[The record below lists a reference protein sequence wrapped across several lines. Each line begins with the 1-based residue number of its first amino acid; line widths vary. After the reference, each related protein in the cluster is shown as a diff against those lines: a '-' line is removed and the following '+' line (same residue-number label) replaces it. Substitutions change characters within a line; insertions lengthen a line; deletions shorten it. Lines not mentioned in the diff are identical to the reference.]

1 MQSYSESLL
10 LCRVYRLICVVGDEA
25 EPVAPEEPLSLILRV
40 YCVIVLWVV
49 SELSHCSLEYG
60 NNDDTWAWC
69 YLDIRE
75 ALAKAKEL
83 LMKIEP
89 RERLIVGTVYC
100 VQNLKTGKLLELVPE
115 EDDLEIGGV
124 KYGEYKTELFRL
136 EPEDFLLWPR
146 RDS

>member
-1 MQSYSESLL
+1 MSEKYQ
-10 LCRVYRLICVVGDEA
+10 RPDHIRIVKAVCVK
-25 EPVAPEEPLSLILRV
+25 
-40 YCVIVLWVV
+40 
-49 SELSHCSLEYG
+49 YG
-60 NNDDTWAWC
+60 NNDDTWTWC

-89 RERLIVGTVYC
+89 GERLIVGTVYC
-100 VQNLKTGKLLELVPE
+100 GQNLKTGKLLELVPE

-136 EPEDFLLWPR
+136 EPEDFLLWPEGTPEHIFG
-146 RDS
+146 DV